1 MYTDIF
7 DVLQYVDEVII
18 GAPYS
23 VTEDVLNK
31 EYKVHVVAHGNTATE
46 PDLDGSDAYEVWQH
60 KDLRIFGK
68 YSVSLYIHLGI
79 QLPKQRGIYV
89 EIENPNSTLTTQ
101 GIIDRIIEN
110 RFV

>member
-1 MYTDIF
+1 M
-7 DVLQYVDEVII
+7 
-18 GAPYS
+18 
-23 VTEDVLNK
+23 
-31 EYKVHVVAHGNTATE
+31 ATQRFE
-46 PDLDGSDAYEVWQH
+46 N
-60 KDLRIFGK
+60 LREIH
-68 YSVSLYIHLGI
+68 VSLYIHLVI